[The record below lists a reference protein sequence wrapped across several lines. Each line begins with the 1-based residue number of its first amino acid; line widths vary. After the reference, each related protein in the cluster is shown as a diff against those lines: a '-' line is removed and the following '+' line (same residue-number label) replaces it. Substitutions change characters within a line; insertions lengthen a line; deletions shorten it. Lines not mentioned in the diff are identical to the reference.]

1 MCLSRSYQKTK
12 TQVGTG
18 NTHANNPRNLVELE
32 QMKVVD
38 LPKLLLLL
46 AVDAD
51 QVGVIHSTGD
61 LRRALDVLVLE
72 KLETFGVL
80 Q

>member
-1 MCLSRSYQKTK
+1 MFSHVCYVRVLCSY
-12 TQVGTG
+12 
-18 NTHANNPRNLVELE
+18 ADLMEI
-32 QMKVVD
+32 VD

>member
-1 MCLSRSYQKTK
+1 M
-12 TQVGTG
+12 
-18 NTHANNPRNLVELE
+18 EI
-32 QMKVVD
+32 VD

-46 AVDAD
+46 VVDAD

-80 Q
+80 H